1 MTVLFRT
8 SFLLLLAAA
17 LAPALSAAP
26 TISEIMASNKTTLAD
41 ADGAFSDWVEI
52 HNPDAEP
59 LNLDGWYLTDNAAK
73 RTKWQFPA
81 VTIPAGGYLVV
92 FASEKDRRDPAAEL
106 HTSFALS
113 AEGEYLGLIQPD
125 GVTAAAEFA
134 PAFPAQRVDV
144 SYGSGLNAAGASSVG
159 FLQTPTPGAANGAL
173 SATEP
178 SKRPQVQ
185 LATASGELETFVSDL
200 PIVVLDNK
208 AYGPQEL
215 ADGEIAGSVQ
225 LYTSDVAALDSAA
238 GIKVRGATSAE
249 FPKKSFSLELR
260 DSAGANVSTSVLGMA
275 KSADWALVSPWWY
288 DPSYIRSAYV
298 YALSNTLGRWAP
310 RTRFT
315 EVFAKQDGA
324 ALASTHYAGLSVLTE
339 RIKIASD
346 LVDIKSLAP
355 TDVAGDAVTGG
366 YIIKFDPKDADE
378 FGWRTDRGIPAEK
391 GVTAGTMLVVVSPKA
406 AKLAP
411 DQQDYITAYVQ
422 VFENALFADAEANF
436 KTRDYA
442 GYIDRASWVDFHL
455 LQVLAK
461 NPDGLVRSA
470 YFHKDR
476 GGKLKA
482 GPVWDFD
489 RAMGSMDERSLNW
502 DEWNDTSEGAARL
515 WETGWWGVLARDPDF
530 IQAWI
535 DRWQT
540 LRRTTL
546 STEKLVTLA
555 EGLTAQVGS
564 GAAARDAARWS
575 DDRVRF
581 STYREEI
588 DHLIAW
594 LTNRANWIDR
604 QFVAA
609 PVVVSNGSA
618 RQITA
623 PAGSQIIYTL
633 DGSDPRTSG
642 GDVAGNSLVTTDT
655 LDVPAGATLTVRI
668 YTPREST
675 TTVGSPWSSAVVSAP
690 TK

>member
-1 MTVLFRT
+1 MIVLFRA
-8 SFLLLLAAA
+8 SLLLTLAAA
-17 LAPALSAAP
+17 LTPVLSAAP
-26 TISEIMASNKTTLAD
+26 TITEIMASNKSTLAD

-52 HNPDAEP
+52 HNPDAGP
-59 LNLDGWYLTDNAAK
+59 LNLDGWYLTDNATK
-73 RTKWQFPA
+73 RTKWQFPS

-92 FASEKDRRDPAAEL
+92 FASEKDRRDPAAAL
-106 HTSFALS
+106 HTNFALS
-113 AEGEYLGLIQPD
+113 VDGEYLGLIQPD
-125 GVTAAAEFA
+125 GVTAAEFA
-134 PAFPAQRVDV
+134 PFPAQRADV
-144 SYGSGLNAAGASSVG
+144 SYGIGLNAASVSSVG
-159 FLQTPTPGAANGAL
+159 FLQIPTPGAANGAIT
-173 SATEP
+173 ATEP

-185 LATASGELETFVSDL
+185 LATAGGGVETFSSDL

-208 AYGPQEL
+208 GYGPQEL

-225 LYTSDVAALDSAA
+225 LYTSDVATLDSAA
-238 GIKVRGATSAE
+238 GIKVRGASSAE
-249 FPKKSFSLELR
+249 FPKKSYSLELH
-260 DSAGANVSTSVLGMA
+260 DNAGANVSTSVLGMA

-288 DPSYIRSAYV
+288 DPSYVRSSYV
-298 YALSNTLGRWAP
+298 YALSNALGRWAP

-324 ALASTHYAGLSVLTE
+324 ALAASHYAGLSVLTE

-346 LVDIKSLAP
+346 LVDIKSLAA
-355 TDVAGDAVTGG
+355 TDIAGEAVTGG
-366 YIIKFDPKDADE
+366 YILKFDPKDADE
-378 FGWRTDRGIPAEK
+378 FGWRTDRGIPAET

-422 VFENALFADAEANF
+422 VFENALFSDAEVNF

-442 GYIDRASWVDFHL
+442 GYIDRASWIDFHL

-461 NPDGLVRSA
+461 NPDGLIRSA

-489 RAMGSMDERSLNW
+489 RAMGSMDERSLKW

-515 WETGWWGVLARDPDF
+515 WETGWWGVLVRDPDF

-540 LRRTTL
+540 LRRDSL

-555 EGLTAQVGS
+555 ENLAAQVGS
-564 GAAARDAARWS
+564 AAAARDAARWS
-575 DDRVRF
+575 DNLVRF

-594 LTNRANWIDR
+594 LTNRAGWIDQ

-623 PAGSQIIYTL
+623 PVGSQIIYTL
-633 DGSDPRTSG
+633 DGSDPRVAG
-642 GDVAGNSLVTTDT
+642 GDVAGNSLVTTGT
-655 LDVPAGATLTVRI
+655 LDVSAGATITVRI
-668 YTPREST
+668 HTPREST
-675 TTVGSPWSSAVVSAP
+675 TTIGSAWSSAVVSAP